1 MTFKEFFYSTLE
13 GRKRLISDDDL
24 LAAAEMYEKGE
35 ASIDQLADLFNVNPQ
50 TIKSGLKQLGSYKP
64 GPRGR
69 PANPNKNPKA
79 PKIVGTPGK
88 RGRDNI
94 LSDDEIREVI
104 RLYLPYTDGS
114 RGYRIDNPKSP
125 LYGEIL
131 NGRDVGGK
139 GYDKK
144 LSADEIA
151 RKITLQPSLIGRE
164 KGFTIDKRTIS
175 KYINQ
180 IGNIKPGRGS
190 REAF

>member
-13 GRKRLISDDDL
+13 GRKRLIDDDDL
-24 LAAAEMYEKGE
+24 IAAADMYEKGE
-35 ASIDQLADLFNVNPQ
+35 ASIEELADLFNVNPQ
-50 TIKSGLKQLGSYKP
+50 TIKSGLKQLGVYKP
-64 GPRGR
+64 GRRGR
-69 PANPNKNPKA
+69 PANPNKTPKA
-79 PKIVGTPGK
+79 PKVVGTPGK

-94 LSDDEIREVI
+94 LTKDEIREVI
-104 RLYLPYTDGS
+104 KLYLPYTDGS
-114 RGYRIDNPKSP
+114 RGYLIDNPKSP
-125 LYGEIL
+125 LDGETL
-131 NGRDVGGK
+131 HGKDVGGK

-151 RKITLQPSLIGRE
+151 KKITLQPKLIGRE